1 MTPVFAVRRR
11 AEEFAALVD
20 APSTGGS
27 DGARFDDLLTLVG
40 TLRDTTPVT
49 PRPEFVADLRGRL
62 MTAADAALAP
72 AEAAK
77 LRPEAQRLTLPPR
90 RSARDRRIAA
100 AVGGLALVG
109 ATTSMAMAAQNALP
123 GDVLY
128 PVKRAVENAQTGIQ
142 LGDGDKGVALLAH
155 ASGRLDE
162 VRALSED
169 PSGED
174 TAAIA
179 DTLAAFVDQASEASD
194 LLLANYAENGDQASI
209 SELRD
214 FNADSLDQLTAL
226 ESEVP
231 DAVQDELVRA
241 AQLLVEIDAAAQRA
255 CPLCA
260 GSGITEIPRIF
271 APTSAEFTVPDPS
284 GAVARTPVERGDGT
298 RAQQEA
304 RPGGTPAVP
313 GVNPGQLP
321 AGSVQQPAPA
331 PAPAPTPTPD
341 GGQQAEPSN
350 DDPIG
355 NLTDKLENGGSTDTS
370 SPTKPDP
377 GDVVDDVKDQV
388 KDQVDDV
395 KDQVKDQADDVK
407 DKVDDVV
414 DGVGDVV
421 DPITGEVLP

>member
-321 AGSVQQPAPA
+321 AGSVQQPAPP
-331 PAPAPTPTPD
+331 PAPAPTPIPD

-414 DGVGDVV
+414 DGVGDAV

>member
-1 MTPVFAVRRR
+1 MKPVFAVRRR
-11 AEEFAALVD
+11 AEEFAALAD

-27 DGARFDDLLTLVG
+27 DDARYDDLLRLVG

-49 PRPEFVADLRGRL
+49 ARPEFVADLRGRL
-62 MTAADAALAP
+62 MTAAETALIP
-72 AEAAK
+72 AEAAQVP
-77 LRPEAQRLTLPPR
+77 PEAQRLTLPPR
-90 RSARDRRIAA
+90 RSARERRIAA

-109 ATTSMAMAAQNALP
+109 ATTSIAMAAQNALP

-142 LGDGDKGVALLAH
+142 LGDGDKGVALLAN

-162 VRALSED
+162 VSALSED

-179 DTLAAFVDQASEASD
+179 DTLAAFVDQTSEASD
-194 LLLANYAENGDQASI
+194 LLLADYAETGDQASI

-214 FNADSLDQLTAL
+214 FTADSLDQLTAL

-241 AQLLVEIDAAAQRA
+241 AQLLIEIDAAAQRA

-271 APTSAEFTVPDPS
+271 APTSAEFTVPDAS
-284 GAVARTPVERGDGT
+284 GAVARTPVKRGDGT
-298 RAQQEA
+298 RAQVEG
-304 RPGGTPAVP
+304 RSGGAPAVP
-313 GVNPGQLP
+313 GVDPGQLP

-331 PAPAPTPTPD
+331 PAPAPA
-341 GGQQAEPSN
+341 GGQQAESSN

-355 NLTDKLENGGSTDTS
+355 SLTDKLGDGGSTGTSTGTS
-370 SPTKPDP
+370 SPAEPDP
-377 GDVVDDVKDQV
+377 GDVVGGVKDQV
-388 KDQVDDV
+388 DNVKEPVKEPVDDV
-395 KDQVKDQADDVK
+395 KDQ
-407 DKVDDVV
+407 VDDVV

-421 DPITGEVLP
+421 DPVTGEVLP

>member
-1 MTPVFAVRRR
+1 MTPVFAARRR

-27 DGARFDDLLTLVG
+27 DDPRYDDLLLLVG

-49 PRPEFVADLRGRL
+49 ARPEFVADLRGRL
-62 MTAADAALAP
+62 MTAADAALTP
-72 AEAAK
+72 AEAAQV
-77 LRPEAQRLTLPPR
+77 PTEAQRLTLPPR
-90 RSARDRRIAA
+90 RSARERRIAA

-109 ATTSMAMAAQNALP
+109 ATTSVAMAAQNALP

-142 LGDGDKGVALLAH
+142 LGDGDKGVALLAN

-162 VRALSED
+162 VSALSED
-169 PSGED
+169 PSGGED

-179 DTLAAFVDQASEASD
+179 DTLGAFVDQASEASD
-194 LLLANYAENGDQASI
+194 LLLADYAENGNQASI

-214 FNADSLDQLTAL
+214 FTADSLDQLTAL
-226 ESEVP
+226 ESQVP
-231 DAVQDELVRA
+231 DAAQDELVLA

-271 APTSAEFTVPDPS
+271 APTSVEFTVPGPS
-284 GAVARTPVERGDGT
+284 GAVVARTPDKRGDGT
-298 RAQQEA
+298 RAKDEG
-304 RPGGTPAVP
+304 RSGGTPAVP
-313 GVNPGQLP
+313 GVDPVELP

-331 PAPAPTPTPD
+331 PAPD

-355 NLTDKLENGGSTDTS
+355 NLTDKLGNGGSTGTSTGTS
-370 SPTKPDP
+370 SPTKPGP
-377 GDVVDDVKDQV
+377 GDVVDDVKTGVKDGVDGVKDGVKTGVDDV

-395 KDQVKDQADDVK
+395 VE
-407 DKVDDVV
+407 
-414 DGVGDVV
+414 GVGDVV

>member
-1 MTPVFAVRRR
+1 MTPVFAARRR

-20 APSTGGS
+20 APATGGP
-27 DGARFDDLLTLVG
+27 DDARYDDLLRLVG
-40 TLRDTTPVT
+40 TLRDTAPVT
-49 PRPEFVADLRGRL
+49 ARPEFVADLRGRL
-62 MTAADAALAP
+62 MTAADTALSP

-77 LRPEAQRLTLPPR
+77 VPTEAERLTLPPR
-90 RSARDRRIAA
+90 RSARERRIAA

-109 ATTSMAMAAQNALP
+109 ATTSIAMAAQNALP

-142 LGDGDKGVALLAH
+142 LGDGDKGVALLAN

-162 VRALSED
+162 VSALSED
-169 PSGED
+169 PSGEG

-179 DTLAAFVDQASEASD
+179 DTLGAFADQASEASD
-194 LLLANYAENGDQASI
+194 LLLADYAENGDQASI

-214 FNADSLDQLTAL
+214 FTADSLDQLTAL
-226 ESEVP
+226 ESQVP
-231 DAVQDELVRA
+231 DAARDELVRA

-284 GAVARTPVERGDGT
+284 GAVARTPGKRGDGPRT
-298 RAQQEA
+298 PQEG
-304 RPGGTPAVP
+304 RSGGTPAVP

-331 PAPAPTPTPD
+331 PGPTG
-341 GGQQAEPSN
+341 GGQQPEPSN

-355 NLTDKLENGGSTDTS
+355 NLTDKLGNGGPTGGSTDTS
-370 SPTKPDP
+370 SPAKPDP
-377 GDVVDDVKDQV
+377 GDVAGDVKDNV
-388 KDQVDDV
+388 KEE
-395 KDQVKDQADDVK
+395 
-407 DKVDDVV
+407 VDDVV
-414 DGVGDVV
+414 DGVGEVV

>member
-27 DGARFDDLLTLVG
+27 DDARFDDLLTLVG

-90 RSARDRRIAA
+90 RSARERRIAA

-128 PVKRAVENAQTGIQ
+128 PVKRAVENVQTGIQ

-162 VRALSED
+162 VRALSEN
-169 PSGED
+169 PAGED

-194 LLLANYAENGDQASI
+194 LLLADYAENGDQASI

-298 RAQQEA
+298 RAQQEG
-304 RPGGTPAVP
+304 RSGGTPAGP

-321 AGSVQQPAPA
+321 PASVQQPAPDPA
-331 PAPAPTPTPD
+331 PAPAPG
-341 GGQQAEPSN
+341 GGQQTEPSN

-377 GDVVDDVKDQV
+377 GDVVGGVKDE
-388 KDQVDDV
+388 VDDV

-407 DKVDDVV
+407 DQVDDVV

-421 DPITGEVLP
+421 DPITGDVLP

>member
-27 DGARFDDLLTLVG
+27 DDARFDDLLTLVG

-90 RSARDRRIAA
+90 RSARERRIAA

-128 PVKRAVENAQTGIQ
+128 PVKRAVENVQTGIQ

-162 VRALSED
+162 VRALSEN
-169 PSGED
+169 PAGED

-194 LLLANYAENGDQASI
+194 LLLADYAENGDQASI

-298 RAQQEA
+298 RAQQEG
-304 RPGGTPAVP
+304 RSGGTPSVP

-331 PAPAPTPTPD
+331 PAPAPAPG

-377 GDVVDDVKDQV
+377 GDVVGGV

-407 DKVDDVV
+407 DQVDDVV

-421 DPITGEVLP
+421 DPVTGDVLP

>member
-49 PRPEFVADLRGRL
+49 PRPDFVADLRGRL

-77 LRPEAQRLTLPPR
+77 VPPEAQRLTLPPR
-90 RSARDRRIAA
+90 RSARERRIAA

-169 PSGED
+169 SSGED

-194 LLLANYAENGDQASI
+194 LLLADYAENGDQASI

-298 RAQQEA
+298 RAKQEA

-331 PAPAPTPTPD
+331 PAPAPD

-370 SPTKPDP
+370 GPTKPDP
-377 GDVVDDVKDQV
+377 GDVVGGVKDEVDDVKDQV
-388 KDQVDDV
+388 KDQVGDV
-395 KDQVKDQADDVK
+395 KDQ
-407 DKVDDVV
+407 VDDVV

-421 DPITGEVLP
+421 DPITGDVLP